1 MPAIAEKLAI
11 LNRQRPFRYV
21 VNGGVA
27 TVVHFLVLAF
37 SIQVLNWSSAGAANG
52 FAALFG
58 IAASFLGSRY
68 YVFTSST
75 ESTSSQL
82 VKFLMLY
89 VSIALLH
96 AGVLLVWTDY
106 YQFNYVVGFMI
117 ATVMQ
122 LMFSYWGN
130 KILVFKV

>member
-1 MPAIAEKLAI
+1 MLDLVKRLSA
-11 LNRQRPFRYV
+11 LNRNRPFRYV

-27 TVVHFLVLAF
+27 TAVHFLVLVF
-37 SIQVLNWSSAGAANG
+37 SIQVLNWSSAGVANG

-58 IAASFLGSRY
+58 IAASFAGSRY

-75 ESTSSQL
+75 ERASSQL

-89 VSIALLH
+89 ISIALLH

-106 YQFNYVVGFMI
+106 CQFNYVVGFMI
-117 ATVMQ
+117 ATTMQ
-122 LMFSYWGN
+122 LMLSYWGN

>member
-1 MPAIAEKLAI
+1 MPAFAEKLAT

-68 YVFTSST
+68 YVFKSST
-75 ESTSSQL
+75 ESASSQL
-82 VKFLMLY
+82 VKFLILY

-106 YQFNYVVGFMI
+106 CQLSYVVGFMI

-122 LMFSYWGN
+122 LMLSYWGN

>member
-1 MPAIAEKLAI
+1 MPALAEKLAT

-27 TVVHFLVLAF
+27 TAVHFLVLVF
-37 SIQVLNWSSAGAANG
+37 SIQVLDWSSAGVANG

-58 IAASFLGSRY
+58 IVSSFVGSRY

-75 ESTSSQL
+75 ESASSQL

-89 VSIALLH
+89 VSIALFH

-106 YQFNYVVGFMI
+106 YQLSYVVGFMI
-117 ATVMQ
+117 ATAMQ
-122 LMFSYWGN
+122 LMLSYWGN